1 MAAGHSIR
9 YETIEKYKNSA
20 VQTLLSHLKD
30 CPMADI
36 IESYSE
42 LIKEAF
48 ITPIRT
54 VTVIDDEYPT
64 LLSLITVFSDKNAT
78 KLDLNNVNINRLK
91 I

>member
-1 MAAGHSIR
+1 M
-9 YETIEKYKNSA
+9 T
-20 VQTLLSHLKD
+20 
-30 CPMADI
+30 DI

-64 LLSLITVFSDKNAT
+64 LLSLITVPPDENAK
-78 KLDLNNVNINRLK
+78 KLI
-91 I
+91 